1 MLGGWLNAK
10 KRGRDDEQ
18 IARDKRIAL
27 QQRKQQRR
35 PKASAAVA
43 SVPKSPKQRS
53 NQKKRSSLNSIDDDE
68 DDDDFVIEDDDDEE
82 EIDDSFIVDSENEEG
97 DEASF
102 VEDSDE
108 DDDGDA
114 DSETD
119 KVSSKNKAVITKK
132 KKSVLEGHDD
142 SSSDSIEEVHESS
155 FFPKIAKKL
164 PVRKAIPLLSQRGV
178 TKTMNRYKKPSNRS
192 TSVKVNPL
200 AKFAHPEHRNA
211 DQSFHAKS
219 KTNRNVVS
227 LESSDSDSNL
237 ESLPRSTT
245 LVKVGSK
252 KVNVDVDDEDSSDDG
267 RPSESK
273 PHPSAQYFANTL
285 RELEDTPILPQAIR
299 KNKLKRYQPP
309 TDKSVSTKQKQRNT
323 EKKKLS
329 YETKTIDQQDYCSD
343 IDEAIAIA
351 CAIEES
357 TKSLKSSHDKPT
369 KPDKNTTASTIYLTD
384 PSDDD
389 DDDEKDN
396 ARNEETVADYVNV
409 DEEEEEDQDA
419 LAAKSILETAKELSR
434 RILRTMA
441 QWTDTAMDGIIVDGA
456 LALSTI
462 AAAANQNGRS
472 SDDTASDDR
481 KMASRNH
488 DDVVGGHEWIS
499 NDVMV
504 QILPNVKLSEYQLIG
519 VNWIALLHGMKCEVE
534 GTNKHTNVNG
544 ILADGRCCG
553 VVLCMAHWHCVTAL
567 SLTLP
572 HFPLLFHIEMGLGK
586 VGLRVLCF
594 YPRPTLCFSHSP

>member
-1 MLGGWLNAK
+1 MVGEWLTAK

-35 PKASAAVA
+35 PQAASTVASA
-43 SVPKSPKQRS
+43 PKAPPPQPRS
-53 NQKKRSSLNSIDDDE
+53 KQKKRSSLDSM
-68 DDDDFVIEDDDDEE
+68 DDDFIIEDDDDEE
-82 EIDDSFIVDSENEEG
+82 EIDDSFIVDSDNEEG
-97 DEASF
+97 EASF

-108 DDDGDA
+108 DEDDEDDDDE

-119 KVSSKNKAVITKK
+119 KISSKKKAASNKK
-132 KKSVLEGHDD
+132 KKTVGRSILEGHDD
-142 SSSDSIEEVHESS
+142 SSSDSIEEVHDEST

-164 PVRKAIPLLSQRGV
+164 PASKAIPLPSQRGL
-178 TKTMNRYKKPSNRS
+178 TKAKNHNNKKPSNRS

-200 AKFAHPEHRNA
+200 AKFAHSEHRNA
-211 DQSFHAKS
+211 TQRCHAKP
-219 KTNRNVVS
+219 KTNGNVVVS
-227 LESSDSDSNL
+227 LESSDSDNSNL
-237 ESLPRSTT
+237 ESSLPRSTT

-252 KVNVDVDDEDSSDDG
+252 KVNVDFDDEDSSDDG
-267 RPSESK
+267 MPIISK
-273 PHPSAQYFANTL
+273 THPSAQYFANTL

-299 KNKLKRYQPP
+299 KKKLKRYQPP
-309 TDKSVSTKQKQRNT
+309 TEKSVSTKQKQRNI
-323 EKKKLS
+323 ERKKLS
-329 YETKTIDQQDYCSD
+329 YETKTIDQEDYCSD

-351 CAIEES
+351 CAMEES
-357 TKSLKSSHDKPT
+357 TKSSKSSSRDDKPIQSD
-369 KPDKNTTASTIYLTD
+369 KKNTTASTIYLTD

-389 DDDEKDN
+389 DDDDDEKAN

-409 DEEEEEDQDA
+409 DDEEEEDQDA

-441 QWTDTAMDGIIVDGA
+441 QWTHTAIDGIIVDGA

-462 AAAANQNGRS
+462 AAATKHNGNHDDD
-472 SDDTASDDR
+472 DDTTRDDR
-481 KMASRNH
+481 KMASRSN
-488 DDVVGGHEWIS
+488 DDNVMGGHEWIS

-534 GTNKHTNVNG
+534 GTNQHTNVNG
-544 ILADGRCCG
+544 ILADGRCCNFVFVYG
-553 VVLCMAHWHCVTAL
+553 
-567 SLTLP
+567 TLP
-572 HFPLLFHIEMGLGK
+572 
-586 VGLRVLCF
+586 LCD
-594 YPRPTLCFSHSP
+594 CVVAHHASFSLIL